1 MNFFLKQL
9 LFTLSA
15 LLIAPITILYFAF
28 TVILNKD
35 ALLTTTSQILC
46 LIPGKL
52 GVYLRGGF
60 FRFSFKY
67 CSPDAVISFM
77 VLFSQA
83 DTEIAKGVYI
93 GPQSNIG
100 LCSIGSNTLLGSG
113 VHVMSGKGQHN
124 FADLNTPIKD
134 QGGTFQK
141 ISIGKNCWLGNGAM
155 IMANIGEGCIVGAGS
170 VVIHDIPAY
179 SIVAGNPA
187 KIIKSRLP

>member
-1 MNFFLKQL
+1 MKQTLKFFISG
-9 LFTLSA
+9 FCAVIVAPVTL
-15 LLIAPITILYFAF
+15 LYFLF
-28 TVILNKD
+28 SLVFDKD
-35 ALLTTTSQILC
+35 ALLSTCSQL
-46 LIPGKL
+46 LSVLPGKT
-52 GVYLRGGF
+52 GVYLRVGF
-60 FRFSFKY
+60 YRFAIKY
-67 CSPDAVISFM
+67 CGTDAVISFM

-100 LCSIGSNTLLGSG
+100 LCSIGPNTLLGSG